1 MHETSGGTFSCIAV
15 CISAFRLPEVEK
27 VPHGETPWKREQ
39 ELRLSDS
46 AKERGHQSR
55 RAAYMIRAN
64 GASTQ
69 RCRAGTW
76 MEKVMGM
83 AGSADA
89 R

>member
-1 MHETSGGTFSCIAV
+1 MC
-15 CISAFRLPEVEK
+15 
-27 VPHGETPWKREQ
+27 ETPWKREQ

-55 RAAYMIRAN
+55 RGANMIRAN

-83 AGSADA
+83 ALAGSADA
-89 R
+89 M